1 MQLQQFVSSRDSCQP
16 QQAIQPT
23 HSATASKKE
32 ESEEKGEIEKE
43 VATTS
48 RNTGKGKSSKI
59 STEGENSVSQMG
71 SVSVKKNQIKRRNDD
86 LKNAVDAFN
95 NLVDINLTK
104 ELVEYFK

>member
-1 MQLQQFVSSRDSCQP
+1 M
-16 QQAIQPT
+16 
-23 HSATASKKE
+23 
-32 ESEEKGEIEKE
+32 
-43 VATTS
+43 ATTS

-59 STEGENSVSQMG
+59 STEGKNSVSQIG

>member
-1 MQLQQFVSSRDSCQP
+1 
-16 QQAIQPT
+16 
-23 HSATASKKE
+23 
-32 ESEEKGEIEKE
+32 
-43 VATTS
+43 
-48 RNTGKGKSSKI
+48 
-59 STEGENSVSQMG
+59 MG